1 MRAPAIKIRIKDV
14 MGGSFSRGDSKW
26 EPSYVT
32 TPREEKLARV
42 RILGTVVARYVSEN
56 QEYGAI
62 TLDDSTDTIGVR
74 VFKDEVSLIRDIKPG
89 DIVDVV
95 GRPKE
100 YRDERYISCES
111 VWKIDNP
118 NWEFLR
124 RLELLSSDLRSGRV
138 DEVPEETVE
147 KEGSEVVEE
156 EVLGEDK
163 KVVVLGLIE
172 ELDEGE
178 GTKYA
183 TLIEKSGLEKKV
195 LEDVLG
201 ELMDE
206 GEVYEPKIGRFK
218 RI

>member
-1 MRAPAIKIRIKDV
+1 MRAPAVKIRIRDV
-14 MGGSFSRGDSKW
+14 AGGSFSKGTSKW

-32 TPREEKLARV
+32 TPRDEKVSRV
-42 RILGTVVARYVSEN
+42 RVMGTAVARYVSEN

-74 VFKDEVSLIRDIKPG
+74 VFKEGVELIKNVKPG

-95 GRPKE
+95 GRLKE
-100 YRDERYISCES
+100 YQGERYISGES
-111 VWKIDNP
+111 IHRIDDA

-124 RLELLSSDLRSGRV
+124 RLELLFNDLRHGGVKEELV
-138 DEVPEETVE
+138 DG
-147 KEGSEVVEE
+147 KGGGVVEE

-163 KVVVLGLIE
+163 KLVVLGLIE

-178 GTKYA
+178 GTEYS
-183 TLIEKSGLEKKV
+183 TLIEKSRLEKKV
-195 LEDVLG
+195 LEGFLG

-206 GEVYEPKIGRFK
+206 GEIYEPKIGRFK
-218 RI
+218 RV